1 MNRADK
7 ILLWIK
13 LVLSLVQL
21 VAALALIGLLLE
33 PQLAD
38 GIDRLETAIHGRQI
52 TLESTLTDRQG
63 NPIPGATITVIQDNS
78 TPYRDDNGNPARDV
92 TDRNGGFKIK
102 TTVKGSYRVVIV
114 PPRQNQKE

>member
-38 GIDRLETAIHGRQI
+38 GIDRLETAIH
-52 TLESTLTDRQG
+52 TDRQG
-63 NPIPGATITVIQDNS
+63 NPIPGATITVIQDNG

>member
-1 MNRADK
+1 MNRTDN

-38 GIDRLETAIHGRQI
+38 GIDRLETAIHGQQI
-52 TLESTLTDRQG
+52 TLESTLTDQQR
-63 NPIPGATITVIQDNS
+63 NPVPGATITVLQDNG

-102 TTVKGSYRVVIV
+102 VTVKGSYRLEIV
-114 PPRQNQKE
+114 PPSE